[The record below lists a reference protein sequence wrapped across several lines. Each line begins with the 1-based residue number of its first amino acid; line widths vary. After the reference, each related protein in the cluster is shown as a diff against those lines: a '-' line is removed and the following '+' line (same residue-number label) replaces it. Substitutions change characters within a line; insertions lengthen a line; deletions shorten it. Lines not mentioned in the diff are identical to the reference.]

1 VHEGVIDRHA
11 ALPDVAALDIVDKL
25 HEARHRMQADLSIA
39 ESLLR
44 FPPVV
49 APTGLQ

>member
-1 VHEGVIDRHA
+1 
-11 ALPDVAALDIVDKL
+11 
-25 HEARHRMQADLSIA
+25 MQADLSIA